1 MLGLSVIILFKS
13 LLHVFCS
20 LVFSAYNSSVW
31 HIWIGRKDK
40 CCISVVWIHP
50 SKLKIY
56 ILKIPHIRERINLSK
71 KRLFCKKSK
80 CKSAKIFLLVR
91 KIFWLIGKLF
101 WKLGKV
107 FCVVGNICRSC
118 ICSSYFCCFLCL
130 FFLCLRFLYML
141 IPRTS
146 PSCEMGWHQ
155 KLNCPSKFELPFL

>member
-1 MLGLSVIILFKS
+1 MAVTKNKYAHQFCKKKFSRFDPTLGSN
-13 LLHVFCS
+13 
-20 LVFSAYNSSVW
+20 NSGLKNYRIKNHHIFGIARMTAFIW
-31 HIWIGRKDK
+31 HIWIGRKDN

-56 ILKIPHIRERINLSK
+56 ILKIPHIRERINFSK

-107 FCVVGNICRSC
+107 FFVFFKMVFVEMYVFGQNLM
-118 ICSSYFCCFLCL
+118 FLWKFPFWSKCT
-130 FFLCLRFLYML
+130 FFV
-141 IPRTS
+141 
-146 PSCEMGWHQ
+146 
-155 KLNCPSKFELPFL
+155 